1 MIPENALT
9 VVHVLLLLG
18 VFGFIVSYRPD
29 EQTRYRPAVSLFA
42 STLAGASL
50 AMVAQTVTQWGQSCQ
65 ATQVGPVLFTACVF
79 VAVAY
84 TRGNV
89 AKLLPRLPWSMRQ

>member
-1 MIPENALT
+1 MTPNDILT
-9 VVHVLLLLG
+9 AAHVLLLLG

-42 STLAGASL
+42 ATLAGTSL
-50 AMVAQTVTQWGQSCQ
+50 AIVAQTVTQWGQSCQ
-65 ATQVGPVLFTACVF
+65 NAQGWPVLFTACVF

-89 AKLLPRLPWSMRQ
+89 AKLLPRLPWSTRP